1 MGGRMVLANLL
12 YQLSELRRKDV
23 QVQFPSCDI
32 CSLMM
37 QLHFKQVQISWRD
50 GVRGSLDMRY

>member
-1 MGGRMVLANLL
+1 MVLANLL